1 MARPKDN
8 AEQVVPDDVG
18 MEDILRSIQGILGE
32 APEAAVRFPAPEA
45 SANDSRPVARENGE
59 REPPLAFLRRKRTAE
74 ATEHVSAGSL
84 APEPDTPQ
92 PAAPDTV
99 PNGAI
104 MPSLD
109 ERLARHRAKAEAE
122 RAALRALANR
132 ATAKAAPEPTSV
144 PEPKSAPAPEP
155 QTGKLANA
163 ELLLE
168 RQPNEEP
175 PVIEAVVPE
184 ASEAPAAALDIF
196 AEGEDL
202 LEPPA
207 TAKRPRRMALPEI
220 EAETVDYSA
229 RAPLERVEVMA
240 RVSEPRERLDETF
253 EDLARSMLHE
263 RGADLDLI
271 LSDMMRPLVREWLDD
286 NLSGIVERVVREE
299 IERVSRGG
307 R

>member
-1 MARPKDN
+1 MARPKDS
-8 AEQVVPDDVG
+8 AEQAVPDDVG

-32 APEAAVRFPAPEA
+32 APEAAVRFPAAET
-45 SANDSRPVARENGE
+45 SANDSQPVGRDNGVSRDNEE
-59 REPPLAFLRRKRTAE
+59 REPPLAFLRRKRTPE
-74 ATEHVSAGSL
+74 TTEPVSVGSV
-84 APEPDTPQ
+84 ASEPV
-92 PAAPDTV
+92 AMA
-99 PNGAI
+99 NGAV

-109 ERLARHRAKAEAE
+109 ERLARHRAKAETE

-132 ATAKAAPEPTSV
+132 ASAKARSEPI
-144 PEPKSAPAPEP
+144 SAPASAPEP
-155 QTGKLANA
+155 QAEEFASA
-163 ELLLE
+163 ELPPE
-168 RQPNEEP
+168 QQPKVEP
-175 PVIEAVVPE
+175 PIIEAVAPERGE
-184 ASEAPAAALDIF
+184 ASAAPLDIF

-207 TAKRPRRMALPEI
+207 TAKRPRRMVLPEI
-220 EAETVDYSA
+220 EAVVVDYSA
-229 RAPLERVEVMA
+229 KAPLERVEVMA
-240 RVSEPRERLDETF
+240 RAPEPDPRLDETF